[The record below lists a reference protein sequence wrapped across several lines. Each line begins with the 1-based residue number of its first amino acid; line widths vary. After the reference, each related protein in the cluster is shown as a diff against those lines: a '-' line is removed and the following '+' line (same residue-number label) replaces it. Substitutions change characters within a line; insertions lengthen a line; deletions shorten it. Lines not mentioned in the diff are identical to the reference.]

1 MNYNFDETIDR
12 KNTASVK
19 WDFTE
24 KFIGT
29 SDVLPMWVADM
40 DFRTPDFI
48 VNAVRKR
55 AGHEVFGYTLRPDSY
70 YSSIVNWVKKKHN
83 WQIEKDWIV
92 FSPGVVPAVNM
103 AVMAYT
109 KPGEKIIVQPPVY
122 FPFFSAVTKNGR
134 KLVYNPLKLMNGRY
148 YMDFDNLERK
158 IDNETRMI
166 ILCNPHNPGGS
177 AWTADELVRLGEICI
192 KNNLLLVSDDI
203 HSDLVFDPFRHNV
216 AANLSDELAKITI
229 TMMAPSKTFN
239 LAGMSTASVIIS
251 NTSLRKRFQAMI
263 EKLHI
268 GMGNIFGMVASE
280 AAYTHGEDWLMQM
293 MNYVKGNLTF
303 MEDFLTRNLPSIEM
317 IRPEATYL
325 VWLDFR
331 KLNLTP
337 EQINKVLKEKA
348 KIGLSDGAM
357 FGPGGEG
364 FQRMNVACPR
374 LYVEKAMDQLCF
386 AFKEGT

>member
-1 MNYNFDETIDR
+1 MQYNFDETIDR

-19 WDFTE
+19 WDFTG

-29 SDVLPMWVADM
+29 SDLLPMWVADM

-55 AGHEVFGYTLRPDSY
+55 AGHEVFGYTMRPESY
-70 YSSIVNWVKKKHN
+70 YSSIVDWVNKKHN

-103 AVMAYT
+103 AVMAYS

-134 KLVYNPLKLMNGRY
+134 KLVYNPLKLMDGRY
-148 YMDFDNLERK
+148 YMDFDDLERK
-158 IDNETRMI
+158 IDNETRML

-177 AWTADELVRLGEICI
+177 AWTADELIRLGDLCLR
-192 KNNLLLVSDDI
+192 NNLILVSDDI
-203 HSDLVFDPFRHNV
+203 HSDLVFDPFRHTV
-216 AANLSDELAKITI
+216 AANLSNKLAKITI

-251 NTSLRKRFQAMI
+251 NASLRKRFQAMI
-263 EKLHI
+263 DKLHI

-280 AAYTHGEDWLMQM
+280 AAYTHGEDWLRQLMD
-293 MNYVKGNLTF
+293 YLHGNIIF
-303 MEDFLTRNLPSIEM
+303 ISDFLKENLPDVQM
-317 IRPEATYL
+317 IQPEATYL

-331 KLNLTP
+331 KLGLSSEKLNQL
-337 EQINKVLKEKA
+337 IRDKA
-348 KIGLSDGAM
+348 KLGLNDGTM

-364 FQRMNVACPR
+364 FQRMNAACPR
-374 LYVEKAMDQLCF
+374 VYVEEAMRRLQL
-386 AFKEGT
+386 AVTS

>member
-1 MNYNFDETIDR
+1 MQYNFAEIVDR

-19 WDFTE
+19 WDFAG
-24 KFIGT
+24 KFIGA

-55 AGHEVFGYTLRPDSY
+55 AEHEVFGYTLRPDRY
-70 YSSIVNWVKKKHN
+70 YSSIVDWVKKKHN

-103 AVMAYT
+103 AVMAYS

-134 KLVYNPLKLMNGRY
+134 KLVYNPLKLMDGRY
-148 YMDFDNLERK
+148 YMDFDDLERK
-158 IDNETRMI
+158 IDNETRML

-177 AWTADELVRLGEICI
+177 AWTADELIRLGDLCLR
-192 KNNLLLVSDDI
+192 NNLLLVSDDI
-203 HSDLVFDPFRHNV
+203 HSDLVFDPFRHTV
-216 AANLSDELAKITI
+216 AANLSNKLAKITI

-251 NTSLRKRFQAMI
+251 NASLRKRFQAI
-263 EKLHI
+263 IDKLHI

-280 AAYTHGEDWLMQM
+280 AAYTHGENWLKQM
-293 MNYVKGNLTF
+293 MDYVHGNINF
-303 MEDFLTRNLPSIEM
+303 MSEFLKENLPDVQMIE
-317 IRPEATYL
+317 PEATYL

-331 KLNLTP
+331 KL
-337 EQINKVLKEKA
+337 
-348 KIGLSDGAM
+348 GLSSEKLNQLIRDKARLGLNDGTM

-364 FQRMNVACPR
+364 FQRMNAACPR
-374 LYVEKAMDQLCF
+374 VYVEEAMRRLQL
-386 AFKEGT
+386 AVTSL